1 MWNLKGTVLY
11 SATLW
16 ACSWTAMSAQALP
29 VTSGDLFAK
38 YPVES
43 SFKGKPAAPVLT
55 DPAALLYRTRI
66 REAVAKGVGF
76 AGHYEVAIWGCGA
89 GCLSFAIVD
98 AVTGKVYFFPATISQ
113 VREAG
118 ERLTYKRDSRAVH
131 VIGSLNE
138 EDSGDRWYVWNGEKF
153 ILISKKPAV
162 LVDDNG
168 DPIKP

>member
-1 MWNLKGTVLY
+1 MLARAW
-11 SATLW
+11 LW
-16 ACSWTAMSAQALP
+16 RQVVVRVQKISVPDTGHLSWI
-29 VTSGDLFAK
+29 VVDG
-38 YPVES
+38 
-43 SFKGKPAAPVLT
+43 LT
-55 DPAALLYRTRI
+55 DPAARLYRTRI

-89 GCLSFAIVD
+89 ACLSFAIVD

-138 EDSGDRWYVWNGEKF
+138 EDSADRWYVWNGDKF

-162 LVDDNG
+162 LVDDND